1 LRSLGAL
8 VVTLAVCALGSA
20 AAAQPDPCLFG
31 SEPWVAVAFQGTAF
45 SPELER
51 AVLLDLR
58 AGLRLKGIE
67 ACVIGQAGKDP
78 PLAVLELSANSPEHL
93 SVSIVVHDALTEKRV
108 QREVDLTD
116 VATDARSLTIAAA
129 TDELLR
135 ASWVELALSDAP
147 KPKREPPPEVQAA
160 VRDTIE
166 PARVGRRDL
175 ALGARVEAMH
185 FGAGLTWLGGDVLAT
200 AWPFERVG
208 LELSLGARAGLPRQA
223 THGELETSALA
234 GSLALRV
241 ALSDRHAPLG
251 VDGLASVAV
260 AGVRMRGDAELD
272 AASAAGS
279 AMHVHAL
286 GSFLFRAAATE
297 WLDVRLEL
305 GAGATLRSV
314 AATDGGSV
322 FASTGGL
329 ALRAALGA
337 EIKL

>member
-8 VVTLAVCALGSA
+8 VVTLWVGALGGA
-20 AAAQPDPCLFG
+20 AAAQQDPCLFG
-31 SEPWVAVAFQGTAF
+31 SEPWVAVAFQGPAF

-67 ACVIGQAGKDP
+67 ACVIGQAGQEP
-78 PLAVLELSANSPEHL
+78 PLAVLELSANSPERL
-93 SVSIVVHDALTEKRV
+93 TVTIDVHDALTEKRV
-108 QREVDLTD
+108 QRDVDLTG

-129 TDELLR
+129 ADELLR

-147 KPKREPPPEVQAA
+147 KPKREPPKEVQAA

-166 PARVGRRDL
+166 PARVGQRDL

-185 FGAGLTWLGGDVLAT
+185 FSAGLTWLGGDVLAT
-200 AWPFERVG
+200 AWPFERVA
-208 LELSLGARAGLPRQA
+208 LELGVGARAGLPQTA
-223 THGELETSALA
+223 AHGELQTSALA

-241 ALSDRHAPLG
+241 ALSERHAPLG
-251 VDGLASVAV
+251 VDGLASITVASV
-260 AGVRMRGDAELD
+260 QMRGDAELD

-279 AMHVHAL
+279 AIHAHAL

-305 GAGATLRSV
+305 GAGATLQSV
-314 AATDGGSV
+314 QATDGGSV